1 MDDKK
6 FAILIDGDNSTK
18 RYIKTI
24 MDEVA
29 KVGTATYKRAY
40 ADWTDPRNSSWKEA
54 LLGYSITPMQQYA
67 YTKGKNATD
76 SAMIID
82 AMDILYK
89 DNVDGFC
96 LVSSDSDFTRLAA
109 RLREA
114 GMEVIGMG
122 EQKTPQPFVRS
133 CSMFKYL
140 DLISEGKSTEQTSVN
155 ASADNSDSKESIKTP
170 LKSIKKSIDKLI
182 DENSDDDGWVL
193 ASSVGTYLQNKYNDF
208 DSRNYGK
215 KKTIE
220 LLKDLGYA
228 TKVSSDKSTYFIS
241 KPRNDALAAAD
252 KPKQTAKKKKK

>member
-18 RYIKTI
+18 KYIKTI

-29 KVGTATYKRAY
+29 KVGVATYKRAY
-40 ADWTDPRNSSWKEA
+40 ADWTDQRNASWKDA

-96 LVSSDSDFTRLAA
+96 LVSSDSDFTKLAS

-140 DLISEGKSTEQTSVN
+140 DLISEGKSEAEQPTSTVT
-155 ASADNSDSKESIKTP
+155 ADNSKESIKTP

-182 DENSDDDGWVL
+182 DENGNDDGWIL
-193 ASSVGTYLQNKYNDF
+193 ASSVGTYLQNMYNDF

-220 LLKDLGYA
+220 LLKDLGYD

-241 KPRNDALAAAD
+241 KPVKANASAT
-252 KPKQTAKKKKK
+252 PKQQQAKNKNKK

>member
-18 RYIKTI
+18 KYIKTI

-140 DLISEGKSTEQTSVN
+140 DLISEGKAAEQTAVS
-155 ASADNSDSKESIKTP
+155 AADNADNKESIKTP

-220 LLKDLGYA
+220 LLKDLGYD

-241 KPRNDALAAAD
+241 KPRKNAKASAD
-252 KPKQTAKKKKK
+252 KPKQTAKKKK